1 MGLLDGIEKSFGSVG
16 DAAKRT
22 FSHLPSG
29 SVTDVLSQE
38 LRRVLAETATPFGHG
53 RSVVANSFIFTVN
66 PQTAERI
73 SREGEQAVFASLENT
88 ATVFATENGH
98 SFVGPIE
105 FGLALGPEGSQPVL
119 IEASRKRGAT
129 APATA
134 GPTQDR
140 PVIEVDGQRYVLTGE
155 VTILGRG
162 SEADVVVDDS
172 GVSRRHLE
180 IRNRSGHYV
189 ATDLGSTNGTLIEG
203 HPIDAATLVDGNTIQ
218 VGRTTIRFW
227 DGSQGTSA

>member
-22 FSHLPSG
+22 FSQLPSG
-29 SVTDVLSQE
+29 SVTDVLGQE

-53 RSVVANSFIFTVN
+53 RSVVANSFILTVN
-66 PQTAERI
+66 PATAQRI
-73 SREGEQAVFASLENT
+73 SQEGEQAVFSSLENA
-88 ATVFATENGH
+88 ATVFATEQGH
-98 SFVGPIE
+98 SFVGPIQ
-105 FGLALGPEGSQPVL
+105 FGLVLGPEGSQPVTV
-119 IEASRKRGAT
+119 EASRKRGAA
-129 APATA
+129 APATSL
-134 GPTQDR
+134 PTPER

-227 DGSQGTSA
+227 DGSQHRG

>member
-1 MGLLDGIEKSFGSVG
+1 MGLLDGIERGFGSVG
-16 DAAKRT
+16 DAAKRS
-22 FSHLPSG
+22 FSNLPTG
-29 SVTDVLSQE
+29 SVTDVIGHE

-53 RSVVANSFIFTVN
+53 RSVVANAFIITVS
-66 PQTAERI
+66 PSTAERI
-73 SREGEQAVFASLENT
+73 SREGEQAVFASLENM
-88 ATVFATENGH
+88 ATVFATEHGH

-105 FGLALGPEGSQPVL
+105 FALALGADESQPALV
-119 IEASRKRGAT
+119 EGSRKRGAA
-129 APATA
+129 APATSR
-134 GPTQDR
+134 PTQDR
-140 PVIEVDGQRYVLTGE
+140 PVIEVDGQRYVLTGN

-203 HPIDAATLVDGNTIQ
+203 HAIDAATLVDGNTIQ

-227 DGSQGTSA
+227 DGSRSEA